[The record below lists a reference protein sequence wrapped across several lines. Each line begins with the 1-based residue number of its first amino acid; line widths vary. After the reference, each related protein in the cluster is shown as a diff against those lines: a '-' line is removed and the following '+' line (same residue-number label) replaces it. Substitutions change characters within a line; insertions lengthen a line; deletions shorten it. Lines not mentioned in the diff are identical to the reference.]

1 MKFKVFCAKALWI
14 MLGLMIVGT
23 MALAALLAVLEM
35 QLPDVKTLNDVHL
48 QVPLR
53 IYTAD
58 GKLMAQ
64 FGDQRRTPVTID
76 EVPKPLIN
84 AILATEDARYYQHHG
99 VDPVGVAR
107 AAVAVLSS
115 GRKVQGAS
123 TITMQVARNFF
134 LTREKTYSRKIRE
147 ILLAIKIDR
156 ELPKD
161 KILELYLNKIYF
173 GNRAYGVAA
182 AAQVY
187 YGKPLGELS
196 LAQMAMMA
204 GLPQAPSKNN
214 PINDPVGAMKRRNHV
229 LSRMLDEG
237 FITQQQFNEASKE
250 PITAKYHDLNV
261 EVQAPYV
268 AEMVREAMVEEY
280 GDTAY
285 EEGLSVYTTID
296 SRLQTAANKALA
308 KGLIAYDHRHGYKK
322 PTQNLNALHADQW
335 QQSLETYPVI
345 AGLQPA
351 AVTAVSDQSISALLA
366 NGKIVQ
372 LAPSAWSWIKTNSA
386 TQLVKMGDLI
396 YLLHKKDGSWNLEQ
410 VPEVEGALISL
421 DPNNGAILAL
431 SGGLDYDKSHFNR
444 AIQAERQPGSSFKPF
459 IYSAAFD
466 KNYTLASII
475 NDAPIVQEDSGENG
489 LWRPNN
495 DTHKFY
501 GPTTLRVGL
510 TKSRNIV
517 SIRLLQ
523 QLGLPYVLTY
533 IQKFGFDPNALPH
546 SLSLALGTGLV
557 TPLQMATGYAVF
569 ANGGYRVEPY
579 FIQEIDGQN
588 NAILFQANPPSA
600 CVKCLSN
607 PNLAPAQMPDP
618 MAPRVLTPENAYLM
632 TFALQD
638 VINNGTGRGAL
649 VLKRKDLAGKTGTNQ
664 ETDAWFSG
672 FNSNVVTTVWVGFD
686 NLQSLHEMGAKA
698 ALPIWIDYMRVALQ
712 DQPEATMPQPQGIV
726 TARIDPVTGLLA
738 TPSQSNAI
746 FEVFRADTVPH
757 RYSAGAT
764 SPSQPSSNDG
774 TTSVPA
780 ADDEAAQ
787 HLF

>member
-1 MKFKVFCAKALWI
+1 MKFKAFCLKSLWI
-14 MLGLMIVGT
+14 FLGLILVGA
-23 MALAALLAVLEM
+23 MALAGLLAVLEM

-64 FGDQRRTPVTID
+64 FGDQHRTPVTID

-99 VDPVGVAR
+99 VDPVGVMR
-107 AAVAVLSS
+107 AAVAVISS

-134 LTREKTYSRKIRE
+134 LTRQKTYSRKIRE

-187 YGKPLGELS
+187 YGKPLGELT

-237 FITQQQFNEASKE
+237 FITQKQFDEASKE
-250 PITAKYHDLNV
+250 PITAKYHDLV
-261 EVQAPYV
+261 IDVQAPYV
-268 AEMVREAMVEEY
+268 AEMVREAMVDEY
-280 GDTAY
+280 GDSAY
-285 EEGLSVYTTID
+285 DEGLSVYTTVD
-296 SRLQTAANKALA
+296 SRLQEAANKALG
-308 KGLIAYDHRHGYKK
+308 KGLVAYNHRHGYRK
-322 PTQNLNALHADQW
+322 PLENFSNMPADQW
-335 QQSLETYPVI
+335 QQALATYPRV

-351 AVTAVSDQSISALLA
+351 VVTAVSDQSISALMA
-366 NGKIVQ
+366 NGKVVQ
-372 LAPSAWSWIKTNSA
+372 LTPKSWDWIKTNTA
-386 TQLVKMGDLI
+386 LQLVKMGDLI
-396 YLLHKKDGSWNLEQ
+396 YLLDNKDGSWNLEQ
-410 VPEVEGALISL
+410 VPDVEGAIISL

-431 SGGLDYDKSHFNR
+431 SGGLDFDKSHFNR

-501 GPTTLRVGL
+501 GPTTLRVAL
-510 TKSRNIV
+510 TQSRNIV

-523 QLGLPYVLTY
+523 QLGLPYVLNY
-533 IQKFGFDPNALPH
+533 IQKFGFDPNGLPH
-546 SLSLALGTGLV
+546 TLSLALGTGLV

-588 NAILFQANPPSA
+588 NAILFQANPPTA
-600 CVKCLSN
+600 CVKCLSD
-607 PNLAPAQMPDP
+607 PNLPPAEMPDP
-618 MAPRVLTPENAYLM
+618 MAPRVLTPQNAYIM

-638 VINNGTGRGAL
+638 VINNGTGRAAL

-698 ALPIWIDYMRVALQ
+698 ALPIWIDYMRVALE
-712 DQPEATMPQPQGIV
+712 DQPEATMPQPDGIV

-738 TPSQSNAI
+738 TPSQTNAI
-746 FEVFRADTVPH
+746 FEVFRADTVPTT
-757 RYSAGAT
+757 YSSGAIN
-764 SPSQPSSNDG
+764 PSQPSSNDG
-774 TTSVPA
+774 APA
-780 ADDEAAQ
+780 QDNSDAQ